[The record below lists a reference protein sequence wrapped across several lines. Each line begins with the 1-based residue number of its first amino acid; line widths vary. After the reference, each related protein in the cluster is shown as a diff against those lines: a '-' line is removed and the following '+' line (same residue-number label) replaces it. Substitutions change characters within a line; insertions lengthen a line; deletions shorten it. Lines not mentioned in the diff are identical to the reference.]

1 MALGKIWAKVGK
13 WRLPGRENQPERV
26 QNSAVAVETGDET
39 ASMVAVEPRRNDQ
52 ALAGEAFNL
61 LIAQLEGINENL
73 GKHAD
78 QQQQLLERMNKL
90 PEILASLPETIQ
102 NQSQL
107 TDAVCNEMSRRQL
120 KEAQFL
126 EAVERIPE
134 ETAKQSN
141 TLESMSRKLSVA
153 ADANVQVSENFNRFN
168 DTLGKLNTNSVSQ
181 NEGIEQMSKTFASSD
196 RYLKYIIT
204 RQNNRFMWMFIVSLG
219 ICLVVI
225 ISFVVTIA
233 LMRGK

>member
-1 MALGKIWAKVGK
+1 MALKKIWAKVSK
-13 WRLPGRENQPERV
+13 WRSDGEGKSTV
-26 QNSAVAVETGDET
+26 VAVKTPAKPTE
-39 ASMVAVEPRRNDQ
+39 MVTLEPAEPIRKDDQ
-52 ALAGEAFNL
+52 PQSSIAFDL
-61 LIAQLEGINENL
+61 LIDKLEGINENL
-73 GKHAD
+73 SRHAD

-90 PEILASLPETIQ
+90 PEVLASLPETVQ

-126 EAVERIPE
+126 EAVENIPK

-141 TLESMSRKLSVA
+141 TLENMSRKLSVA

-168 DTLGKLNTNSVSQ
+168 DTIGKLNTNSVSQ
-181 NEGIEQMSKTFASSD
+181 NESIEQMSKTFASSD

-233 LMRGK
+233 IMWGK